1 MKNIDPNE
9 IAKFEALASRW
20 WDPASEFAPL
30 HQINPLRLDYIA
42 GRAALDGCRALD
54 VGCGGGLLTEG
65 LWSRGA
71 RVIGIDAGPH
81 IMVCFPRPT
90 GMLMFT

>member
-1 MKNIDPNE
+1 MPFFKDMKNIDPNE

-54 VGCGGGLLTEG
+54 VGCG
-65 LWSRGA
+65 
-71 RVIGIDAGPH
+71 
-81 IMVCFPRPT
+81 
-90 GMLMFT
+90 